1 MTVLVCVPKRGLR
14 GGRIESMMSSSGRV
28 GDVVDSAYVFGV
40 VFVDVDSDVVVLML
54 GGTTLGIPCVFK
66 N

>member
-14 GGRIESMMSSSGRV
+14 GGGRIESMMSSSGRV

-54 GGTTLGIPCVFK
+54 GGTTLGIP
-66 N
+66 